1 MRKMVMGQL
10 IEMTT
15 AEIAAHEARAPTEAE
30 LLARAKANAIAE
42 LAAAEM
48 AKEDA
53 ARIGRATVLI
63 GDPKTM
69 AALETKLRDMKART

>member
-1 MRKMVMGQL
+1 MIDWKQMV
-10 IEMTT
+10 T
-15 AEIAAHEARAPTEAE
+15 AEAAKADAFAN
-30 LLARAKANAIAE
+30 AKANAIAE

-53 ARIGRATVLI
+53 ARIGRAALLI
-63 GDPKTM
+63 GDPKTL

>member
-1 MRKMVMGQL
+1 MNKMVNGQL
-10 IEMTT
+10 IEMTKDEV
-15 AEIAAHEARAPTEAE
+15 ADHEARKPTEAE
-30 LLARAKANAIAE
+30 LLARAKTAAIAE
-42 LAAAEM
+42 VVAAEM

-69 AALETKLRDMKART
+69 AALETKLRDAKART